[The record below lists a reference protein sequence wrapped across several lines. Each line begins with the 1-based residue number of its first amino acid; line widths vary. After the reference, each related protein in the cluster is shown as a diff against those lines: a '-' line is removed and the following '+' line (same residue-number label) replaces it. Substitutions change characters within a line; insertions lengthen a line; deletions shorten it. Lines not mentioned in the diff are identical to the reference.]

1 MLKLIYAA
9 FFLLISSAMFL
20 FSKSKPVKVCKH
32 ELTGIVKERKDAQGM
47 SLYIEGSDQK
57 VYVPKIESDQV
68 VISLGAKVKIC
79 YDEIRVQPDQSS
91 VIRINDVV
99 YLP

>member
-32 ELTGIVKERKDAQGM
+32 ELTGIVKERQDAQGM

>member
-1 MLKLIYAA
+1 
-9 FFLLISSAMFL
+9 
-20 FSKSKPVKVCKH
+20 
-32 ELTGIVKERKDAQGM
+32 
-47 SLYIEGSDQK
+47 